1 VYDLRKNGETHT
13 SPVGSGLRS
22 GVSAGVTSGEYI
34 LSLRH
39 LLRVIRQ
46 RLWLILLVAAVF
58 VGAAVGFSLT
68 QTPRY
73 EASIKILVGQ
83 EQGITQDP
91 NYALGLQQLTLTMVE
106 AVKSRPVAKAVI
118 QQENLRVTPSV
129 FVEQNLSVEQVPSTQ
144 FIKVVY
150 TDTDPQ
156 RAQRT
161 ANAIGEVFS
170 KEISKVS
177 QSANAVT
184 ATVWEPAVVLDE
196 PVSPDYKRNVLLA
209 LILGLMFGVGLA
221 FLLEYLDDS
230 WRSPEEVEQISGV
243 STYGVIPTIEFSK
256 GKRRDAA
263 RVTRSH
269 LKSGEPHRRGEG
281 VQTHNVPAEELDERL
296 VTVLDPNSVASE
308 AYRTLRTNL
317 IYSWVDTVPKVI
329 VLTSPERGEGKSITC
344 ANLGVVLAQAEEAVL
359 LVDCDFRNPTLHKF
373 FQLGNLQGVADV
385 LARERRLQE
394 VWREPVEGL
403 KVVSAGA
410 IPPNP
415 SEILGSRR
423 FSEFLAGVRQEF
435 DYILVDVPP
444 MGVVSDPAIV
454 AIQGDGVLLV
464 LDAQNTRKGSVRQTM
479 RSLEAVGANVLG
491 TVMNNATISRD
502 SYYRGGYT

>member
-1 VYDLRKNGETHT
+1 
-13 SPVGSGLRS
+13 
-22 GVSAGVTSGEYI
+22 
-34 LSLRH
+34 
-39 LLRVIRQ
+39 
-46 RLWLILLVAAVF
+46 
-58 VGAAVGFSLT
+58 
-68 QTPRY
+68 
-73 EASIKILVGQ
+73 
-83 EQGITQDP
+83 
-91 NYALGLQQLTLTMVE
+91 
-106 AVKSRPVAKAVI
+106 
-118 QQENLRVTPSV
+118 
-129 FVEQNLSVEQVPSTQ
+129 
-144 FIKVVY
+144 
-150 TDTDPQ
+150 
-156 RAQRT
+156 
-161 ANAIGEVFS
+161 
-170 KEISKVS
+170 VS

-184 ATVWEPAVVLDE
+184 ATVWEPAVVSDE
-196 PVSPDYKRNVLLA
+196 PASPDFKRNVLLA

-221 FLLEYLDDS
+221 FLREYLDDS
-230 WRSPEEVEQISGV
+230 WSSPEEVEQISGV

-256 GKRRDAA
+256 GKRRDAT
-263 RVTRSH
+263 RVARSH
-269 LKSGEPHRRGEG
+269 RKSGESHRRREG

-296 VTVLDPNSVASE
+296 VTVLDPSSVASE

-344 ANLGVVLAQAEEAVL
+344 ANLGVVVAQTEETVL
-359 LVDCDFRNPTLHKF
+359 LVDCDFRKPSLHKF
-373 FQLGNLQGVADV
+373 FQLDNLQGVADV
-385 LARERRLQE
+385 LARERRPQE

-435 DYILVDVPP
+435 DYILVDAPP

-491 TVMNNATISRD
+491 TVMNNVAISRD

>member
-1 VYDLRKNGETHT
+1 
-13 SPVGSGLRS
+13 
-22 GVSAGVTSGEYI
+22 
-34 LSLRH
+34 
-39 LLRVIRQ
+39 
-46 RLWLILLVAAVF
+46 VF

-184 ATVWEPAVVLDE
+184 ATVWEPAVVLEE
-196 PVSPDYKRNVLLA
+196 PASPDYKRNVLLA

-243 STYGVIPTIEFSK
+243 STFGVIPTIEF
-256 GKRRDAA
+256 
-263 RVTRSH
+263 
-269 LKSGEPHRRGEG
+269 
-281 VQTHNVPAEELDERL
+281 
-296 VTVLDPNSVASE
+296 
-308 AYRTLRTNL
+308 
-317 IYSWVDTVPKVI
+317 
-329 VLTSPERGEGKSITC
+329 
-344 ANLGVVLAQAEEAVL
+344 
-359 LVDCDFRNPTLHKF
+359 
-373 FQLGNLQGVADV
+373 
-385 LARERRLQE
+385 
-394 VWREPVEGL
+394 
-403 KVVSAGA
+403 
-410 IPPNP
+410 
-415 SEILGSRR
+415 
-423 FSEFLAGVRQEF
+423 
-435 DYILVDVPP
+435 
-444 MGVVSDPAIV
+444 
-454 AIQGDGVLLV
+454 
-464 LDAQNTRKGSVRQTM
+464 
-479 RSLEAVGANVLG
+479 
-491 TVMNNATISRD
+491 
-502 SYYRGGYT
+502 